1 MASAVDS
8 NDMTITAY
16 LKKVIGDVVG
26 DLVPLMSNDV
36 TVGRSSS
43 NIPILDINVSRYHCH
58 LKREGVNWFVTDL
71 KSLNGTYVDNEHLK
85 PNTPYQLKDGCVIY
99 IGPPKEAPAAFLFSI
114 AKPDKL
120 QQEVITEGNHKM
132 SVESFDSNSNKSN
145 VISSTL
151 KRKSEPKT
159 SDDINDLQRKRSVP
173 TISSLLDEDDG
184 DTSDSSISS
193 MDSLNTRIRKLC
205 AAEKKKIEL
214 KHGVKLQVPP
224 PSPESCNNPQ
234 QNYESE
240 SSTTGVASTKG
251 ITPKQ
256 RAWLRAEFAIL
267 NALCYEPESSTDTI
281 SGNENSESLLN
292 DNVTVGEPHTFLA
305 KQTQMEQDEIEK
317 EKLDAVKRELE
328 IVKAREKKNFEE
340 GMERLLEHFSCI
352 ICAELIDEPMVLNC
366 AHTMCQYCLLKW
378 KKKQNRCPIC
388 REKIVTEIKNLL
400 IRNFIDKTVDQMDAE
415 YQANRKELVS
425 SRRKEMESWTKKK
438 NKRSRKRRN
447 RGRSSGIR
455 VMNDVRE
462 VSSNVGEQSVVDLS
476 SSSESE
482 ESYSSLATRLTTI
495 NADSMLRRFPNI

>member
-267 NALCYEPESSTDTI
+267 NALCYEPESST
-281 SGNENSESLLN
+281 
-292 DNVTVGEPHTFLA
+292 
-305 KQTQMEQDEIEK
+305 MEQDEIEK